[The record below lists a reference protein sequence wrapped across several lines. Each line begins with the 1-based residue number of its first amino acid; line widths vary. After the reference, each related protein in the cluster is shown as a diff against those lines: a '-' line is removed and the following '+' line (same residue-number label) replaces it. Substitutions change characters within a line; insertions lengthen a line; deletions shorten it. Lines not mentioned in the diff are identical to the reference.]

1 MKWIERKQ
9 VEQRLIKIKNRRG
22 KKSQENELGE
32 RQRNKTGEWR
42 EWKNESNCEKESGL
56 YREKTGKSREK
67 R

>member
-1 MKWIERKQ
+1 MDREKTSRAEIDKDK
-9 VEQRLIKIKNRRG
+9 EQKG
-22 KKSQENELGE
+22 EKKSQENELGE
-32 RQRNKTGEWR
+32 RQRNKTSEWR